1 MGEKIDMAYDAILA
15 TRVREVLLQKKRISQ
30 KEMFGGA
37 CFMVDG
43 NMCCGVIKD
52 KLVVRVIREEYDK
65 LLLRPHVKPMDFT
78 GKPLR
83 GFVYVL
89 PSGLKRR
96 ASLKAWVEK
105 GLNCVSSPSL
115 KRG

>member
-1 MGEKIDMAYDAILA
+1 MAYDAMLA
-15 TRVREVLLQKKRISQ
+15 TRVREVLQRNKRISQ

-43 NMCCGVIKD
+43 KMCCGVIKD
-52 KLVVRVIREEYDK
+52 KLVVRVVQEEYDK
-65 LLLRPHVKPMDFT
+65 LLRKPHVKPMDFT

-89 PSGLKRR
+89 PEGLKRR
-96 ASLKAWVEK
+96 QSLNAWVEK
-105 GLNCVSSPSL
+105 GLSCVSSLSL
-115 KRG
+115 KRR

>member
-1 MGEKIDMAYDAILA
+1 MGETIDMAYDAMLA
-15 TRVREVLLQKKRISQ
+15 MRVRQVLQRNKRISQ

-37 CFMVDG
+37 CFMVNG
-43 NMCCGVIKD
+43 KMCCGVIKD
-52 KLVVRVIREEYDK
+52 KLVVRVIREEYNK
-65 LLLRPHVKPMDFT
+65 LLRKPHVQPMDFT

-96 ASLKAWVEK
+96 ESLKAWVEK
-105 GLNCVSSPSL
+105 GLRCANSLSL
-115 KRG
+115 KRR

>member
-1 MGEKIDMAYDAILA
+1 MAYDAMLA
-15 TRVREVLLQKKRISQ
+15 MRVREVLQRKKRISQ

-43 NMCCGVIKD
+43 KMCCGVIKD
-52 KLVVRVIREEYDK
+52 KLVVRVIQEEYDT
-65 LLLRPHVKPMDFT
+65 LLRKPHVKPMDFT